1 MLLCTEGL
9 FVSYCQILSLKPN
22 PQADGIW
29 KWGLWEVLGHERGA
43 LMNGINALVK
53 EASFLHVR
61 TQRKK
66 TALPEPKAK
75 SSPDSESAGTLILD
89 VF

>member
-1 MLLCTEGL
+1 M
-9 FVSYCQILSLKPN
+9 
-22 PQADGIW
+22 
-29 KWGLWEVLGHERGA
+29 LGHERGA